1 MDKKKILQISLISL
15 IILITILVYFFYFKN
30 SGEKILTNNDEKQEK
45 YNLKSSEDLI
55 TEMTYFSEDNKG
67 NSYEIKSESG
77 VINPDK
83 SNLILMNKVNAIV
96 YLINNEKIFIS
107 SNAAKYNDSNNDT
120 TFSGSVEMVYV
131 DHKINSEH
139 LDLSFKDQTAVL
151 YDNVNYKNNF
161 SHLIADKILID
172 FFNKNTKILMNDKNN
187 NILVRSVI
195 SNGNN

>member
-1 MDKKKILQISLISL
+1 MNKKIFLQISLISL

-30 SGEKILTNNDEKQEK
+30 SGEKIIKSNDERQEK
-45 YNLKSSEDLI
+45 YSFKSSEDLI

-77 VINPDK
+77 VINPGK
-83 SNLILMNKVNAIV
+83 SNLILMNKVKAIV
-96 YLINNEKIFIS
+96 YLINDEKIFIS

-151 YDNVNYKNNF
+151 CDNVNYKSNF

-187 NILVRSVI
+187 NILVRSVL

>member
-1 MDKKKILQISLISL
+1 MNKKIFLQISLISL

-30 SGEKILTNNDEKQEK
+30 SGEKIIKSNDERQEK
-45 YNLKSSEDLI
+45 YSFKNSEDLI

-83 SNLILMNKVNAIV
+83 SNLILMNKVKAIV

-107 SNAAKYNDSNNDT
+107 SNEAKYNDSNNDT
-120 TFSGSVEMVYV
+120 TFSGSVEMVYI

-139 LDLSFKDQTAVL
+139 LDLSFKDQTATL
-151 YDNVNYKNNF
+151 YDNVKYKSNF
-161 SHLIADKILID
+161 SHLIADKIHID

-187 NILVRSVI
+187 NILVRSVL

>member
-1 MDKKKILQISLISL
+1 MNKKIFLQISLISL

-30 SGEKILTNNDEKQEK
+30 SGEKIIKSNDERQEK
-45 YNLKSSEDLI
+45 YSFKNSEDLI

-83 SNLILMNKVNAIV
+83 SNLILMNKVKAIV

-107 SNAAKYNDSNNDT
+107 SNEAKYNDSNNDT
-120 TFSGSVEMVYV
+120 TFSGSVEMVYI

-139 LDLSFKDQTAVL
+139 LDLSFKDQTATL
-151 YDNVNYKNNF
+151 YDNVNYKSNF
-161 SHLIADKILID
+161 SHLIADKIHID

-187 NILVRSVI
+187 NILVRSVLG
-195 SNGNN
+195 NGNN

>member
-15 IILITILVYFFYFKN
+15 TILITILVYFFYFKN
-30 SGEKILTNNDEKQEK
+30 SGEKILTNNNEKQQK

-55 TEMTYFSEDNKG
+55 TEMAYFSEDNKG
-67 NSYEIKSESG
+67 NSYEIKSETG

-83 SNLILMNKVNAIV
+83 SNLILMNKVKAIV

-107 SNAAKYNDSNNDT
+107 SNVAKYNDSNNDT

-131 DHKINSEH
+131 DHEINSEH

-151 YDNVNYKNNF
+151 YDNVNYKSNF

-187 NILVRSVI
+187 NILVRSVL

>member
-1 MDKKKILQISLISL
+1 MDKKTYVQIV
-15 IILITILVYFFYFKN
+15 IIFIIF
-30 SGEKILTNNDEKQEK
+30 SILTFVYIYYFSESSNTLSKLEKGK
-45 YNLKSSEDLI
+45 TDINIVKGSEDLI
-55 TEMTYFSEDNKG
+55 SEMSYFSEDNKG

-83 SNLILMNKVNAIV
+83 SNLILMNKVKATV

-120 TFSGSVEMVYV
+120 TFSGSVEMVYI

-139 LDLSFKDQTAVL
+139 LDLSFKEQTAIL
-151 YDNVNYKNNF
+151 YDNVNYKSNF

-187 NILVRSVI
+187 NILVRSI
-195 SNGNN
+195 LSNGNN

>member
-83 SNLILMNKVNAIV
+83 SNLILMNKVKAIV

>member
-1 MDKKKILQISLISL
+1 MNKKIFFQISLISL

-30 SGEKILTNNDEKQEK
+30 SGGKIIKSNDERQEK
-45 YNLKSSEDLI
+45 YSFKSSEDLI

-83 SNLILMNKVNAIV
+83 SNLILMNKVKATV

-107 SNAAKYNDSNNDT
+107 SNEAKYNDSNNDT
-120 TFSGSVEMVYV
+120 TFSGSVEMVYI

-139 LDLSFKDQTAVL
+139 LDLSFKDQTATL
-151 YDNVNYKNNF
+151 YDNVNYKSNF
-161 SHLIADKILID
+161 SHLIADKIHID

-187 NILVRSVI
+187 NILVRSVL

>member
-1 MDKKKILQISLISL
+1 MDKKNFLQISLISL

-55 TEMTYFSEDNKG
+55 TEMAYFSEDNKG

-83 SNLILMNKVNAIV
+83 SNLILMDKVKAIV

-107 SNAAKYNDSNNDT
+107 SNSAKYNDSNNDT

>member
-1 MDKKKILQISLISL
+1 MNKKIFLQISLISL

-30 SGEKILTNNDEKQEK
+30 SGEKIIKSNDERQEK
-45 YNLKSSEDLI
+45 YSFKSSEDLI

-77 VINPDK
+77 VINPGK
-83 SNLILMNKVNAIV
+83 SNLILMNKVKAIV

-107 SNAAKYNDSNNDT
+107 SNEAKYNDSNNDT
-120 TFSGSVEMVYV
+120 TFSGSVEMVYI

-139 LDLSFKDQTAVL
+139 LDLSFKDQTATL
-151 YDNVNYKNNF
+151 YDNVNYKSNF
-161 SHLIADKILID
+161 SHLIADKIHID

-187 NILVRSVI
+187 NILVRSVL

>member
-1 MDKKKILQISLISL
+1 MNKKIFLQISLISL

-30 SGEKILTNNDEKQEK
+30 SGEKITKSNDERQEK
-45 YNLKSSEDLI
+45 YSFKSSEDLI

-83 SNLILMNKVNAIV
+83 SNLILMNKVKATV

-120 TFSGSVEMVYV
+120 TFSGSVEMVYI

-139 LDLSFKDQTAVL
+139 LDLSFKDQTATL
-151 YDNVNYKNNF
+151 YDNVNYKSNF
-161 SHLIADKILID
+161 SHLIADKIHID

-187 NILVRSVI
+187 NILVRSVL

>member
-1 MDKKKILQISLISL
+1 MNKKIFLQISLISL

-30 SGEKILTNNDEKQEK
+30 SGEKIVTNNVEKEEK
-45 YNLKSSEDLI
+45 YSLKSSEDLI

-83 SNLILMNKVNAIV
+83 SNLILMNKVRAIV
-96 YLINNEKIFIS
+96 YLINDEKIFIS

-120 TFSGSVEMVYV
+120 TFSGSVEMVYI

-139 LDLSFKDQTAVL
+139 LDLSFKDQTATL
-151 YDNVNYKNNF
+151 YDNVNYKSNF
-161 SHLIADKILID
+161 SHLIADKIHID

-187 NILVRSVI
+187 NILVRSVL

>member
-83 SNLILMNKVNAIV
+83 SNLILMNKVKAIV

-187 NILVRSVI
+187 NILVRSVL

>member
-1 MDKKKILQISLISL
+1 MNKKIFLQISLISL

-30 SGEKILTNNDEKQEK
+30 SGEKIIKSNDERQEK
-45 YNLKSSEDLI
+45 YSFKNSEDLI

-77 VINPDK
+77 VINPGK
-83 SNLILMNKVNAIV
+83 SNLILMNKVKAIV

-107 SNAAKYNDSNNDT
+107 SNEAKYNDSNNDT
-120 TFSGSVEMVYV
+120 TFSGSVEMVYI

-139 LDLSFKDQTAVL
+139 LDLSFKDQTATL
-151 YDNVNYKNNF
+151 YDNVNYKSNF
-161 SHLIADKILID
+161 SHLIADKIHID

-187 NILVRSVI
+187 NILVRSVL

>member
-187 NILVRSVI
+187 NILVRSVL

>member
-1 MDKKKILQISLISL
+1 MNKKIFLQISLISL

-30 SGEKILTNNDEKQEK
+30 SGEKIIKSNDERQEK
-45 YNLKSSEDLI
+45 YSFKNSEDLI

-83 SNLILMNKVNAIV
+83 SNLILMNKVKATV

-120 TFSGSVEMVYV
+120 TFSGSVEMVYI

-139 LDLSFKDQTAVL
+139 LDLSFKDQTATL
-151 YDNVNYKNNF
+151 YDNVNYKSNF
-161 SHLIADKILID
+161 SHLIADKIHID

-187 NILVRSVI
+187 NILVRSVL

>member
-139 LDLSFKDQTAVL
+139 LDLSFKDQTATL
-151 YDNVNYKNNF
+151 YDNVNYKSNF

-187 NILVRSVI
+187 NILVRSVL

>member
-1 MDKKKILQISLISL
+1 MNKKIFLQISLISL

-30 SGEKILTNNDEKQEK
+30 SGEKIVTNNVEKEEK
-45 YNLKSSEDLI
+45 YSLKSSEDLI

-83 SNLILMNKVNAIV
+83 SNLILMNKVKAIV

-107 SNAAKYNDSNNDT
+107 SNEAKYNDSNNDT
-120 TFSGSVEMVYV
+120 TFSGSVEMVYI

-139 LDLSFKDQTAVL
+139 LDLSFKDQTATL
-151 YDNVNYKNNF
+151 YDNVNYKSNF
-161 SHLIADKILID
+161 SHLIADKIHID

-187 NILVRSVI
+187 NILVRSVL

>member
-1 MDKKKILQISLISL
+1 MNKKIFLQISLISL

-30 SGEKILTNNDEKQEK
+30 SGEKIIKSNDERQEK
-45 YNLKSSEDLI
+45 YSFKNSEDLI

-83 SNLILMNKVNAIV
+83 SNLILMNKVKAIV

-107 SNAAKYNDSNNDT
+107 SNEAKYNDSNNDT
-120 TFSGSVEMVYV
+120 TFSGSVEMVYI

-139 LDLSFKDQTAVL
+139 LDLSFKDQTATL
-151 YDNVNYKNNF
+151 YDNVNYKSNF
-161 SHLIADKILID
+161 SHLIADKIHID

-187 NILVRSVI
+187 NILVRSVL

>member
-1 MDKKKILQISLISL
+1 MNKKIFLQISLISL

-30 SGEKILTNNDEKQEK
+30 SGEKIVTNNVEKEEK
-45 YNLKSSEDLI
+45 YSLKSSEDLI

-83 SNLILMNKVNAIV
+83 SNLILMNKVKAIV
-96 YLINNEKIFIS
+96 YLINDEKIFIS

-120 TFSGSVEMVYV
+120 TFSGSVEMVYI

-139 LDLSFKDQTAVL
+139 LDLSFKDQTATL
-151 YDNVNYKNNF
+151 YDNVNYKSNF
-161 SHLIADKILID
+161 SHLIADKIHID

-187 NILVRSVI
+187 NILVRSVL